1 MDNAKNKDPKNGKP
15 GDSKPKS
22 NYAVSL
28 VVALLLVILI
38 FWVYNT
44 ITNSQ
49 YKETKYSE
57 FLSSFENGELHEV
70 QIKFDRIIYMT
81 KEEHAKPAEEQ

>member
-1 MDNAKNKDPKNGKP
+1 MDNARNKDPKNTKP

-49 YKETKYSE
+49 YKETTYSE
-57 FLSSFENGELHEV
+57 FLACF
-70 QIKFDRIIYMT
+70 
-81 KEEHAKPAEEQ
+81 